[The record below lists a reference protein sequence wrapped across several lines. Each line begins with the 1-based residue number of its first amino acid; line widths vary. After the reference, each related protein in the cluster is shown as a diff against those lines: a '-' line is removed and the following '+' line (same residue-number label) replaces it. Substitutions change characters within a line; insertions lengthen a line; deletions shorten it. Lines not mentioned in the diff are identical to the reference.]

1 MKRLRLKPKEERR
14 LLRGHLWAYRNEFAD
29 TPDLEDGTVVEVY
42 ADRGRFVGRGFYQA
56 EGGIAVRMLTRRQVD
71 IDRGFLADRL
81 GRALEFRKRMLGTGF
96 LEDLGT
102 GFLEDLGTGF
112 REDAVYRWIH
122 GESDAMPGFVA
133 DRYGEVVTASS
144 PCAFYASV
152 GEELAEAFL
161 SHDGVSGVRLEV
173 RGDVSRWGAV
183 PEETTCSMD
192 GVKLTVDLERGQKTG
207 LFLDQRLNALAV
219 RAHAPGARVL
229 DGHCYVGLWS
239 CHAALGGAREVRGID
254 SSEHA
259 VRRAAEH
266 ARLNNVD
273 KVCRFETGDIA
284 KVLAEGESYDCVVLD
299 PPTLAKSRSQAAK
312 ALGLYQALNRDAM
325 KTVSPGG
332 VLVTS
337 CCSHFVPRER
347 FLETLKRAAAAAQ
360 RSVWVVDV
368 RGPGPDHPV
377 LMAMPETAYLT
388 CVTLRVL

>member
-29 TPDLEDGTVVEVY
+29 IPELDDGTLVDVY
-42 ADRGRFVGRGFYQA
+42 AERGRLVGRGFYQA

-71 IDRGFLADRL
+71 IDKGFLADRL
-81 GRALEFRKRMLGTGF
+81 GRALEFRKRMLGTA
-96 LEDLGT
+96 LPEDT
-102 GFLEDLGTGF
+102 
-112 REDAVYRWIH
+112 VYRWIH

-144 PCAFYASV
+144 SCAFYASV

-173 RGDVSRWGAV
+173 RGAVSRWGAV

-192 GVKLTVDLERGQKTG
+192 GLELTVDLERGQKTG
-207 LFLDQRLNALAV
+207 LFLDQRRNALAV
-219 RAHAPGARVL
+219 RAHVRGARVL

-239 CHAALGGAREVRGID
+239 CHAALGGAREVRGVD
-254 SSEHA
+254 SSERA
-259 VRRAAEH
+259 VRRAGEH
-266 ARLNNVD
+266 ARLNNVE

-299 PPTLAKSRSQAAK
+299 PPALAKSRSHAAK

-325 KTVSPGG
+325 KVVAPGG
-332 VLVTS
+332 VLVSS
-337 CCSHFVPRER
+337 CCSHFVSRER

-360 RSVWVVDV
+360 RQVWIVDV
-368 RGPGPDHPV
+368 RGPSPDHPI

-388 CVTLRVL
+388 CATLRML